1 MKRTATKENKTH
13 VWDRERID
21 PIMTSYQQAYK
32 LKSWGACD
40 TLYPEIRREHEKLLR
55 SWLSIKKI
63 PTDHETLN
71 DALSH
76 LHHVMIQYWK
86 PNTGTSSMSYFI
98 TAINTWCAMH
108 FTGLTPSSVKTH
120 MPAGKWAVERLV
132 PVESKRK
139 DKKRI
144 RQELEAEGK
153 DPDDYVI
160 KKKGAQWIVHHKTV
174 GQLQH
179 IEESHDIQE
188 MHYVE
193 AFDDVCLETLKEYVP
208 DVVTSRQY
216 QDGARVLIDMVQV
229 IRDEKVS
236 LQGRGVQ
243 LWLQSALNE
252 RLDWSVTPPDM
263 KMCLFVVR
271 QAYKYYRED
280 FPPDVET
287 VYGQGGYITGCAF
300 VD

>member
-1 MKRTATKENKTH
+1 MKHTATKQNKTH
-13 VWDRERID
+13 IWDRERVD
-21 PIMTSYQQAYK
+21 PLMTSYQQAYK
-32 LKSWGACD
+32 LKQWGTCD
-40 TLYPEIRREHEKLLR
+40 TLYPVIRSEHEKLLR

-108 FTGLTPSSVKTH
+108 FTGGTPSSVKTH
-120 MPAGKWAVERLV
+120 MPAGKWAIEREA
-132 PVESKRK
+132 PVVSKRK

-144 RQELEAEGK
+144 RQELEAEGR

-160 KKKGAQWIVHHKTV
+160 KKKGTSWIIHHKTV
-174 GQLQH
+174 GQLKH
-179 IEESHDIQE
+179 IEPGDDIQE
-188 MHYVE
+188 QKWAH

-216 QDGARVLIDMVQV
+216 QDGARVLIDLVKV
-229 IRDEKVS
+229 IRSDRIN
-236 LQGRGVQ
+236 LTGRGVQ

-252 RLDWSVTPPDM
+252 RLSWPVTPPDM
-263 KMCLFVVR
+263 KMMLWTVR
-271 QAYKYYRED
+271 TAYGYYKED
-280 FPPDVET
+280 FPPEVHT
-287 VYGQGGYITGCAF
+287 AYGNDGYITASHT

>member
-1 MKRTATKENKTH
+1 MRQTATKQNKTH
-13 VWDRERID
+13 IWERERID
-21 PIMTSYQQAYK
+21 PIMAAYTAAYK
-32 LKSWGACD
+32 LKAWGKCD
-40 TLYPEIRREHEKLLR
+40 ELYPTIRAEHEKLLR

-76 LHHVMIQYWK
+76 LHEVMIKYWK

-108 FTGLTPSSVKTH
+108 FTGGTPSSVKTH
-120 MPAGKWAVERLV
+120 MPPNKWAIEREV

-139 DKKRI
+139 DKRRI

-160 KKKGAQWIVHHKTV
+160 KKKGDTWLVHHKTV
-174 GQLQH
+174 GQLRH
-179 IEESHDIQE
+179 IEAGDDIQE
-188 MHYVE
+188 VQYGNS
-193 AFDDVCLETLKEYVP
+193 FDDVCLETLKEYVP
-208 DVVTSRQY
+208 DVVTSRAY

-236 LQGRGVQ
+236 LHGRGVQ

-263 KMCLFVVR
+263 KMCLWTVR
-271 QAYKYYRED
+271 QAFAYYRED
-280 FPPDVET
+280 FPPEPT
-287 VYGQGGYITGCAF
+287 PLYGNDGYITCTTE
-300 VD
+300 